1 MYTCA
6 DCQPRLLDDLY
17 GLLEPDESKQLLDHL
32 ASCPDC
38 RRARAEA
45 ERVQK
50 HLAAAARSEFPD
62 VRFTAPAADVTPAA
76 RVPAGRTWPR
86 VLAWSAVA
94 AAVLVTISVPG

>member
-32 ASCPDC
+32 ATCPDC

-50 HLAAAARSEFPD
+50 LLAAAARSEFPD

-76 RVPAGRTWPR
+76 QIPVRRSRSRVFGWVA
-86 VLAWSAVA
+86 AVA
-94 AAVLVTISVPG
+94 AALLVTISVP